1 VRSHPVFARVWDTI
15 VRLAGPR
22 EQRNRDRL
30 IAGVRGRVLE
40 LGAGTGLNL
49 GRYSH
54 GAEVVAI
61 EPEPTMARMAS
72 ARARQAAAHAVVL
85 RGVAEA
91 LPFPDDTFD
100 AVVACYV
107 LCSVSDQGRAIDELR
122 RVLRSGG
129 EVRVY
134 EHVRSAHP
142 GGALVQDLITPVWH
156 RFGCN
161 CHPNRDTAAAL
172 GAAGF
177 EVDVHRVSF
186 GPPAPVRPHILGVAR
201 PS

>member
-1 VRSHPVFARVWDTI
+1 V
-15 VRLAGPR
+15 VRLGGRP
-22 EQRNRDRL
+22 EQRHRDRL
-30 IAGVRGRVLE
+30 IHGARGRVLE
-40 LGAGTGLNL
+40 IGAGTGLNL
-49 GRYSH
+49 GRYSP
-54 GAEVVAI
+54 GAEVVAL
-61 EPEPTMARMAS
+61 EPEPTMARKAS
-72 ARARQAAAHAVVL
+72 ARARAAPVPVRMV

-91 LPFPDDTFD
+91 LPFPDRTFD

-107 LCSVSDQGRAIDELR
+107 LCSVSDQSKALDELR
-122 RVLRSGG
+122 RVLRPGG

-142 GGALVQDLITPVWH
+142 GWALVQDLVTPVWH

-172 GAAGF
+172 RAAGF
-177 EVDVHRVSF
+177 RVEARRISF

-201 PS
+201 PA

>member
-1 VRSHPVFARVWDTI
+1 MKPHPVFARAWDTI
-15 VRLAGPR
+15 IRLAGQP

-49 GRYSH
+49 GRYSP
-54 GAEVVAI
+54 GAEVVAL
-61 EPEPTMARMAS
+61 EPEPTMAHKASVRGREAAVPVRM
-72 ARARQAAAHAVVL
+72 V

-91 LPFPDDTFD
+91 LPFPDRTFD
-100 AVVACYV
+100 TVVACCV

-122 RVLRSGG
+122 RVLRPEG
-129 EVRVY
+129 EIRVY

-142 GGALVQDLITPVWH
+142 GWALVQDLVTPVWH

-172 GAAGF
+172 QAAGF
-177 EVDVHRVSF
+177 EVEVHRFSF
-186 GPPAPVRPHILGVAR
+186 GPPAPVRPHIQGVAR
-201 PS
+201 PG